1 MIKKTFFCAMLVNC
15 LCFSTLPSPASEPSE
30 AELEKLVSQ
39 SPKIYRPELLKL
51 THTKLKEAYQKKL
64 ASLPPELRE
73 AFKKSQVTWEAYYRA
88 DNDYGTLDV
97 QGGSGQAVFAMERD
111 LYQLRWRIYQIQTD
125 FIQGWVPIPKG

>member
-1 MIKKTFFCAMLVNC
+1 MLVLNC
-15 LCFSTLPSPASEPSE
+15 LCLSALPSLGNGPSE

-39 SPKIYRPELLKL
+39 SPKLYLPELLEL
-51 THTKLKEAYQKKL
+51 THSKLKEAYLKKL
-64 ASLPPELRE
+64 KSLSPDLQE
-73 AFKKSQVTWEAYYRA
+73 AFKKSQVAWEAYYRA

-125 FIQGWVPIPKG
+125 FIQGWVPIPKE